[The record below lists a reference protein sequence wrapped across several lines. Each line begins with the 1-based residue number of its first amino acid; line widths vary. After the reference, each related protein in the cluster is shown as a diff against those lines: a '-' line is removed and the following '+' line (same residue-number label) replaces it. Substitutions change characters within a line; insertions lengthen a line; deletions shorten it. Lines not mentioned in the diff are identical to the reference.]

1 MVVNVFHPGKATACK
16 KETQEELAKMCKT
29 PPNGI
34 FVLGCRTHFGAGKTG
49 FGMIYDFNQKLPKHR
64 PARYGLYE
72 KTTSSRKQSEE
83 CKKTMKKVRWTA
95 KDNLGAG
102 KKKSLH

>member
-1 MVVNVFHPGKATACK
+1 
-16 KETQEELAKMCKT
+16 
-29 PPNGI
+29 
-34 FVLGCRTHFGAGKTG
+34 
-49 FGMIYDFNQKLPKHR
+49 MIYDFNQKLPKHR